1 MSLSGLD
8 AALSGLRVAQRQLD
22 VISNNVSN
30 VSTPGYTRKLLPQET
45 QVLQGAGAGVRSSP
59 IIRKVD
65 LFLERDLWTQVSKTN
80 FLDVQAKYM
89 NQIQEFHGPPDQELS
104 ISAEIA
110 RLRDAFTQMV
120 NAPDDN
126 LLLQQAVGEA
136 EITARKF
143 NDFSKLL
150 KQMRNDAQ
158 DQVRISVAKVNDLTA
173 QIADL
178 NKQIKSNT
186 ALGRTSAAL
195 EDSRDIAIKSLSEE
209 IEVSFFTRGDGVL
222 VVQTRQGQQLADENA
237 TPVFFNPT
245 PLGDLSYYPDSAAG
259 LYVGGDPIKVHAAA
273 DITGTDPGGKIGA
286 YLEMRDSTLPQ
297 YQTQLDEL
305 AHKLALRFDAQG
317 IRLFTDQNGVVPPD
331 GAGAFTAEA
340 IGSISGLTPG
350 TLLNTLP
357 GMANGNTVTLTAQ
370 GSLPI
375 TFTIGPASTV
385 NNLLTALNGVS
396 GVTASLNMT
405 GQIEVTQ
412 TNVTPLTAS
421 LLFGGTANLMTAIG
435 ISETQAYV
443 AAPVSYVGFASNI
456 RVNAAI
462 VNDNSL
468 LRHSTLSGV
477 TVQEG
482 SSEFLRRVV
491 EFTFG
496 EFEFLEAQGNVDL
509 RVSGLPD
516 TLQNVFGLD
525 PQARVVGKVDIAT
538 LSTGWDLN
546 VAPDNPFLPISGP
559 PLLDEFT
566 LRFDEGGANDTGN
579 IIIDLTTVAA
589 TYPVP
594 PAITGADALV
604 TYLNNDIIAALPPPL
619 NTTITAQ
626 LNQFGQ
632 LVLEGQVDIGIG
644 IGTMGDDGLEYLGLS
659 AGTTVAESP
668 YFDVQVGRDDIVR
681 VSVDP
686 GDTEVTLLA
695 KLNAI
700 SGIVATIDPVTGF
713 LNMRPGPEYGG
724 DIRLIDGPIF
734 STGGVSAVQELF
746 GSPNPVAGVDHPLY
760 RQTNLGPGANLR
772 TEIITATTLIDYSQK
787 MVSTQT
793 EDANFVDA
801 RMADEQSYR
810 DLLERKFVDES
821 GVNLD
826 EELAQLIVVQTAFA
840 ASAKAVTT
848 IQEMFD
854 TLLNAF

>member
-45 QVLQGAGAGVRSSP
+45 QVLLGAGAGVKSSP

-89 NQIQEFHGPPDQELS
+89 GQIQEFHGPPDQELS

-110 RLRDAFTQMV
+110 RLRDAFTQLV

-136 EITARKF
+136 QITARKF

-150 KQMRNDAQ
+150 NQMRNDAQ

-195 EDSRDIAIKSLSEE
+195 QDSRDIAIKSLSEE
-209 IEVSFFTRGDGVL
+209 IEISFFTRGDGVL
-222 VVQTRQGQQLADENA
+222 VVQTRQGQQLTDENP
-237 TPVFFNPT
+237 TPVFFAPT
-245 PLGDLSYYPDSAAG
+245 PLGETSYYPDSAAG
-259 LYVGGDPIKVHAAA
+259 LYIGGNPAQIRTAF
-273 DITGTDPGGKIGA
+273 DITGTSPGGKIGS
-286 YLEMRDSTLPQ
+286 YLEMRDTTLPQ

-317 IRLFTDQNGVVPPD
+317 VTLFTDENGAVPIN
-331 GAGAFTAEA
+331 GAGPLTAQA
-340 IGSISGLTPG
+340 IGSVGGLSPA

-357 GMANGNTVTLTAQ
+357 GMANGNTVTLSVDGGLAT
-370 GSLPI
+370 
-375 TFTIGPASTV
+375 TFTITPASTV
-385 NNLLTALNGVS
+385 NNLLTSLNAIA
-396 GVTASLNMT
+396 GVTATLNT
-405 GQIEVTQ
+405 SGQIEVSH
-412 TNVTPLTAS
+412 TNSTPLTAT
-421 LLFGGTANLMTAIG
+421 LQFGGTANLLTAIG
-435 ISETQAYV
+435 ISETQPYV

-456 RVNAAI
+456 QVNPVILNNNA
-462 VNDNSL
+462 L
-468 LRHSTLSGV
+468 LRQSTITGV
-477 TVQEG
+477 NVQDG

-496 EFEFLEAQGNVDL
+496 EFEYLQAQGNVDL
-509 RVSGLPD
+509 RVAGLPD

-525 PQARVVGKVDIAT
+525 PQSRVVGTVDIAT

-546 VAPDNPFLPISGP
+546 AAPENPFLPISGP

-566 LRFDEGGANDTGN
+566 LRFDQGGVNDTGD

-594 PAITGADALV
+594 PAINGAAALV

-668 YFDVQVGRDDIVR
+668 YFDVQVGRDDLVR
-681 VSVDP
+681 VSIDP

-700 SGIVATIDPVTGF
+700 TGVIATINPTTGF
-713 LNMRPGPEYGG
+713 LNIRPGPNFGG

-746 GSPNPVAGVDHPLY
+746 GSSNPVSGFGHPAY
-760 RQTNLGPGANLR
+760 RQTNLGPGANTA
-772 TEIITATTLIDYSQK
+772 TEIIAATTLVDYSQK
-787 MVSTQT
+787 MVSAQT
-793 EDANFVDA
+793 EDATFVDA